1 MSSTVQ
7 TSSGYLPSEYLS
19 GGVSIVGLTG
29 SGTDFTSMINQLRQ
43 IEMIPTQRM
52 LRWKADW
59 RERQNAFGFV
69 RESLT
74 NLRDV
79 CAKMNTMNKFMV
91 KNATSSQPTIASAT
105 ADSSVIANNYRLEIN
120 KVATTSIWSLNNE
133 FASGNSKVTTTD
145 SGTFAYEYQGTVR
158 NLTIPPNTSL
168 EVLKNMINNDSGNP
182 GVRAS
187 IIKSANGVT
196 FQIKGMDQGKDND
209 LAVLSSAGLEGGFE
223 GATYGTHQLV
233 YKTNIANATGG
244 EVYANSSTSEQVFSF
259 SYNGTTLNVDI
270 PPRAT
275 LDTFT
280 TAVNTA
286 ITNHQAT
293 LVPPADPADF
303 ALTVAYTQ
311 DDTGNYSLT
320 FTGGNAGA
328 IINVPK
334 GGNFAGLGTPTT
346 TSLDPGSVDPTKP
359 VWHIQHSENAQIKVD
374 GWPSGTDNW
383 LEVPSNSV
391 GDVVEGLTFTL
402 MGVGETNI
410 SVNTDTEAIMQN
422 VVDFIDAV
430 NALRSTITE
439 LTKYDPNK
447 ATVDLNYSESLY
459 DMQKGSILTGN
470 YGIQMISS
478 RLKLATAGTPKGF
491 IPQYKQ
497 GDLLLGDMIS
507 SLAQLGIKTKAT
519 GEGSQGFGLLEL
531 NTDPNFPLLDDVL
544 KKNPEAV
551 AEFFAASNKGVSD
564 TSDFSFASSLD
575 RITRPGAYQVSYT
588 LDANGKVT
596 GPAYINGKEAVYYE
610 DTNQLGLRRSEPTS
624 ADGSVVSATS
634 AGDVDFKASVT
645 VKKLEITPSAQV
657 NTSLTSKDAAF
668 ATTGGTFSYTY
679 NGQVYSVDVSSGDGT
694 PGNPADS
701 LDMVAKKIT
710 YNVNNPGVTAS
721 AVKQSDGTYS
731 LVIKSKTGGDDNT
744 FDNNGIDWTCT
755 APGAGTKVYTAGQDA
770 EYDISFENP
779 PGSAPQLRQVT
790 NGKSNTV
797 TVDGLP
803 GVTFTLR
810 AENPAAVEVTG
821 QKHNDADGLFIQI
834 DNLTQG
840 THTGMVRIKQ
850 GKLNEILELLNGTAA
865 KPEEGMLGSKGTL
878 QVLVNNYDKIVEGI
892 DKKIERETA
901 RLIKWERTQKMR
913 FSRLETVIKQYES
926 LQASIESQIKQL
938 GGNSK

>member
-7 TSSGYLPSEYLS
+7 TTSSYLPSEYLS
-19 GGVSIVGLTG
+19 GGVSIAGLTG
-29 SGTDFTSMINQLRQ
+29 SGTNFTTMINQLRQ

-59 RERQNAFGFV
+59 RERQNAFGVV
-69 RESLT
+69 RESLV
-74 NLRDV
+74 NLRDI
-79 CAKMNTMNKFMV
+79 CAKMNTMSKFMV
-91 KNATSSQPTIASAT
+91 KNATSSQPSIASAM
-105 ADSSVIANNYRLEIN
+105 ADSSAIANNYRLEIN

-133 FASGNSKVTTTD
+133 FASGTSKVTTTD

-158 NLTIPPNTSL
+158 NLAVPPNTSL

-209 LAVLSSAGLEGGFE
+209 LAILSSAGLEGGFV
-223 GATYGTHQLV
+223 GAIYGTHELV
-233 YKTNIANATGG
+233 YKTNIADATGG
-244 EVYANSSTSEQVFSF
+244 DVYANNASTEQVFSF
-259 SYNGTTLNVDI
+259 TYNGTTLNVDI
-270 PPRAT
+270 PARAS

-280 TAVNTA
+280 AAVNTA
-286 ITNHQAT
+286 IADHQAT
-293 LVPPADPADF
+293 LTDPTDF
-303 ALTVAYTQ
+303 DLTVAYAQ
-311 DDTGNYSLT
+311 DPTGNYSLT

-328 IINVPK
+328 IISAPK
-334 GGNFAGLGTPTT
+334 GGNFAGLGMPTT
-346 TSLDPGSVDPTKP
+346 TSLDPESVDPTKP

-374 GWPSGTDNW
+374 GWPSGTNNW
-383 LEVPSNSV
+383 LEVPSNSI

-402 MGVGETNI
+402 MGTGETNI

-430 NALRSTITE
+430 NNLRTTITE

-478 RLKLATAGTPKGF
+478 RLKIATASTPKGF

-497 GDLLLGDMIS
+497 GDLFLGDMIS

-531 NTDPNFPLLDDVL
+531 NTDPNFPILDDVL
-544 KKNPEAV
+544 KNNPEAV

-564 TSDFSFASSLD
+564 TSDFSFVSSLD
-575 RITRPGAYQVSYT
+575 RVTRPGAFQVSYT
-588 LDANGKVT
+588 LDSNGKVT

-610 DTNQLGLRRSEPTS
+610 DTNQLGLRRADPTS
-624 ADGSVVSATS
+624 SDASVVTASS
-634 AGDVDFKASVT
+634 AGEVDFTASVT
-645 VKKLEITPSAQV
+645 VNQLAVTPSAQV
-657 NTSLTSKDAAF
+657 NTALTSKDAAF
-668 ATTGGTFSYTY
+668 ATMSGRFLYTY
-679 NGQVYSVDVSSGDGT
+679 NGQEYSVDVSAGDGT
-694 PGNPADS
+694 PENPADS
-701 LDMVAKKIT
+701 LDMIAKKIT
-710 YNVNNPGVTAS
+710 YHVNNPGVTAS

-731 LVIKSKTGGDDNT
+731 LVISSKAGGSGNVFNDN
-744 FDNNGIDWTCT
+744 GVSWTC
-755 APGAGTKVYTAGQDA
+755 ADGSAGTSAYTPGLDA
-770 EYDISFENP
+770 EYTISYQNP
-779 PGSAPQLRQVT
+779 PGSTTQVKT
-790 NGKSNTV
+790 VTDGKSNTV

-803 GVTFTLR
+803 GVTFTLKDHTGT
-810 AENPAAVEVTG
+810 AVTVSG

-834 DNLTQG
+834 DNLSPG
-840 THTGMVRIKQ
+840 AHTGMVRIKQ
-850 GKLNEILELLNGTAA
+850 GKINEILELLNGTPS

-878 QVLVNNYDKIVEGI
+878 QVLVDNYDKIVEGI
-892 DKKIERETA
+892 DKKIERETN

-913 FSRLETVIKQYES
+913 FARLEATIKQYES
-926 LQASIESQIKQL
+926 LQASIESQVKQL
-938 GGNSK
+938 GNNSK